1 MLMAQPG
8 IQNLAEKEYTFTT
21 PLEHGLSYR
30 RVSRNDPN
38 FENILAHSW
47 DYIET
52 GLIKGGSK
60 FVNTEYLIKKVM
72 EGDSDLWISEST
84 TGKLKGGLL
93 IGDATYPVARGI
105 IAESI
110 GGEFDFN
117 ILVPMLKKHY
127 KSCGY
132 EFFEMT
138 GRKGWERKMKPLGYE
153 YMNTTIYKRL

>member
-1 MLMAQPG
+1 M
-8 IQNLAEKEYTFTT
+8 

-72 EGDSDLWISEST
+72 EGDSDLWISENT

-117 ILVPMLKKHY
+117 ILVPMLEKHY

>member
-1 MLMAQPG
+1 MLMEQPG
-8 IQNLAEKEYTFTT
+8 TQSREEKGYTSTT

-30 RVSRNDPN
+30 RVSRDDPN
-38 FENILAHSW
+38 FESILAHSW

-52 GLIKGGSK
+52 GLIRGGSK
-60 FVNTEYLIKKVM
+60 FVTTEYLIKKAM
-72 EGDSDLWISEST
+72 DGDSDLWVSENT

-93 IGDATYPVARGI
+93 IGDATYPLARGI

-110 GGEFDFN
+110 GGEFDFSV
-117 ILVPMLKKHY
+117 LVPMLEKHY

-138 GRKGWERKMKPLGYE
+138 GRKGWERKMKTLGYQ